1 VTTLV
6 WRWRTCADPN
16 RPTPAQC
23 KALGIPPAP
32 RIAHPL
38 ADRFGEPCTL
48 IVQDGFWTIAPLY
61 ATRALKTSDRLPVDG
76 EPAAA

>member
-1 VTTLV
+1 MVQN
-6 WRWRTCADPN
+6 PS
-16 RPTPAQC
+16 
-23 KALGIPPAP
+23 
-32 RIAHPL
+32 
-38 ADRFGEPCTL
+38 CTL